1 MAIRK
6 FRKMMKPVIF
16 VVAIAMIGS
25 GVWLTFTNLLQHRSA
40 GETQYAY
47 QLNGEKI
54 SKIKIAREENAL
66 LDQLNKMGQGK
77 TSKDLISL
85 IAFQKVIN
93 DELTLQLAEDMK
105 IKVPSSEV
113 KEEYEKIEESIGNK
127 EQFRRMLSVQGYSK
141 KSFQAMLQENLLL
154 QKVMEKFEEEGKK
167 AGKDGNLLY
176 QEALAKKRNEMKLE
190 KLAPEYEKL
199 QMKVV
204 EEKDGF
210 KITNV
215 DMADR
220 VTQLML
226 MTGEEETK
234 VTEEVK
240 KQFEEGIAFA
250 KKAQERGVVVSKDLP
265 INVQLAE
272 YAKVFFEKLKSEVQ
286 VDELELSKFFKAN
299 HNRYNQHASIDVNVA
314 VLKIA
319 ASKEDIAAIE
329 KKAEEILQGLTKE
342 NFAKTGEEL
351 QKKSTD
357 TVIYE
362 ELGWFEKGAMVKE
375 FEEAAFSSKEAQI
388 YPKVISTQF
397 GKHLLYIQEVQE
409 NKVKAAHILFREVA
423 SQDSIA
429 KSLREAETMK
439 EKLDKKEVTFETLK
453 NINKNLLFIHMF
465 TDVDKSG
472 MIPGFVNDTKLV
484 ETMYAAEMNKVQI
497 YADDYVTKAGIIY
510 LFSKTKEVQD
520 KVVSLE
526 EVRDKVQDEY
536 KAWRAQQELQ
546 KLMN

>member
-1 MAIRK
+1 
-6 FRKMMKPVIF
+6 MKPVIF

-453 NINKNLLFIHMF
+453 NINKNLLFTHMF

-497 YADDYVTKAGIIY
+497 YADDYVMKAGIIY

>member
-362 ELGWFEKGAMVKE
+362 ELGWFEKRAMVKE

-453 NINKNLLFIHMF
+453 NINKNLLFTHMF

>member
-6 FRKMMKPVIF
+6 FRKMMKPVILI
-16 VVAIAMIGS
+16 VAIAMIGS
-25 GVWLTFTNLLQHRSA
+25 GAWLTFTNMLQQHSA

-47 QLNGEKI
+47 QLNGEKV

-66 LDQLNKMGQGK
+66 LDQLNKIGQGK
-77 TSKDLISL
+77 TSKELISL

-105 IKVPSSEV
+105 IKVPNSEV

-127 EQFRRMLSVQGYSK
+127 EQFKRMLSVQGYSK

-167 AGKDGNLLY
+167 QGKDGNLLY
-176 QEALAKKRNEMKLE
+176 QEALAKKRSEMKIE
-190 KLAPEYEKL
+190 KLSPEYEKL
-199 QMKVV
+199 QMKIV

-226 MTGEEETK
+226 MTGEEEAK

-250 KKAQERGVVVSKDLP
+250 KKAQERGVIVSKDLP

-272 YAKVFFEKLKSEVQ
+272 YGKAFFEKLKSEVNI
-286 VDELELSKFFKAN
+286 DETELSKFFQAN
-299 HNRYNQHASIDVNVA
+299 HSRYNQHANIDVNVA
-314 VLKIA
+314 VLKIVP
-319 ASKEDIAAIE
+319 SKEDIATIE
-329 KKAEEILQGLTKE
+329 KKAGETLKGLTKE
-342 NFAKTGEEL
+342 NFGKVGAEL
-351 QKKSTD
+351 QKKSPETI
-357 TVIYE
+357 IYE

-375 FEEAAFSSKEAQI
+375 FEEAAFSSKEVQI

-423 SQDSIA
+423 SQASVD
-429 KSLREAETMK
+429 KSLEEAEAIK
-439 EKLDKKEVTFETLK
+439 QKLDKKEVTFETLK
-453 NINKNLLFIHMF
+453 NINKNLLFTHMF

-472 MIPGFVNDTKLV
+472 VIPGFVNDAKLV
-484 ETMYAAEMNKVQI
+484 GAMYAAEMNKVQV
-497 YADDYVTKAGIIY
+497 YADDSVTKSGIIY
-510 LFSKTKEVQD
+510 LFSKTKEEEDKIVTLEEVQD
-520 KVVSLE
+520 KVH
-526 EVRDKVQDEY
+526 DEY
-536 KAWRAQQELQ
+536 RSWKAQQELQ
-546 KLMN
+546 KIMN

>member
-190 KLAPEYEKL
+190 KLAQEYEKL

-453 NINKNLLFIHMF
+453 NINKNLLFTHMF

>member
-397 GKHLLYIQEVQE
+397 GKHLLYIQEAQE

-453 NINKNLLFIHMF
+453 NINKNLLFTHMF

>member
-127 EQFRRMLSVQGYSK
+127 EQFKRMLSVQGYSK

-240 KQFEEGIAFA
+240 
-250 KKAQERGVVVSKDLP
+250 
-265 INVQLAE
+265 NN
-272 YAKVFFEKLKSEVQ
+272 LKR
-286 VDELELSKFFKAN
+286 ELL
-299 HNRYNQHASIDVNVA
+299 
-314 VLKIA
+314 
-319 ASKEDIAAIE
+319 
-329 KKAEEILQGLTKE
+329 
-342 NFAKTGEEL
+342 L
-351 QKKSTD
+351 QKKPKK
-357 TVIYE
+357 E
-362 ELGWFEKGAMVKE
+362 ELSFPK
-375 FEEAAFSSKEAQI
+375 I
-388 YPKVISTQF
+388 YQ
-397 GKHLLYIQEVQE
+397 
-409 NKVKAAHILFREVA
+409 
-423 SQDSIA
+423 
-429 KSLREAETMK
+429 
-439 EKLDKKEVTFETLK
+439 
-453 NINKNLLFIHMF
+453 
-465 TDVDKSG
+465 
-472 MIPGFVNDTKLV
+472 
-484 ETMYAAEMNKVQI
+484 
-497 YADDYVTKAGIIY
+497 
-510 LFSKTKEVQD
+510 
-520 KVVSLE
+520 
-526 EVRDKVQDEY
+526 
-536 KAWRAQQELQ
+536 
-546 KLMN
+546 LMCN

>member
-127 EQFRRMLSVQGYSK
+127 EQFKRMLSVQGYSK

-272 YAKVFFEKLKSEVQ
+272 YAKVFFEKLKSEGQ

-453 NINKNLLFIHMF
+453 NINKNLLFTHMF

-472 MIPGFVNDTKLV
+472 VIPGFVNDTKLV

-520 KVVSLE
+520 KVVNLE

>member
-1 MAIRK
+1 
-6 FRKMMKPVIF
+6 MKPVIF

-127 EQFRRMLSVQGYSK
+127 EQFKRMLSVQGYSK

-342 NFAKTGEEL
+342 NFAKIGEEL

-453 NINKNLLFIHMF
+453 NINKNLLFTHMF

-520 KVVSLE
+520 KVVNLE

>member
-453 NINKNLLFIHMF
+453 NIKKNLLFTHMF

>member
-1 MAIRK
+1 
-6 FRKMMKPVIF
+6 MKPVIF

-127 EQFRRMLSVQGYSK
+127 EQFKRMLSVQGYSK

-453 NINKNLLFIHMF
+453 NINKNLLFTHMF

-472 MIPGFVNDTKLV
+472 VIPGFVNDTKLV

-520 KVVSLE
+520 KVVNLE

>member
-6 FRKMMKPVIF
+6 FRKMMKPVILI
-16 VVAIAMIGS
+16 VAIAMIGS
-25 GVWLTFTNLLQHRSA
+25 GAWLTFTNMLQQHSA

-47 QLNGEKI
+47 QLNGEKV

-66 LDQLNKMGQGK
+66 LDQLNKIGQGK
-77 TSKDLISL
+77 TSKELISL

-105 IKVPSSEV
+105 IKVPNSEV

-127 EQFRRMLSVQGYSK
+127 EQFKRMLSVQGYSK

-167 AGKDGNLLY
+167 QGKDGNLLY
-176 QEALAKKRNEMKLE
+176 QEALAKKRSEMKIE
-190 KLAPEYEKL
+190 KLSPEYEKL
-199 QMKVV
+199 QMKIV

-226 MTGEEETK
+226 MTGEEEAK

-250 KKAQERGVVVSKDLP
+250 KKAQERGVIVSKDLP

-272 YAKVFFEKLKSEVQ
+272 YGKAFFEKLKSEVNI
-286 VDELELSKFFKAN
+286 DETELSKFFQAN
-299 HNRYNQHASIDVNVA
+299 HSRYNQHANIDVNVA
-314 VLKIA
+314 VLKIVP
-319 ASKEDIAAIE
+319 SKEDIATIE
-329 KKAEEILQGLTKE
+329 KKAGETLKGLTKE
-342 NFAKTGEEL
+342 NFGKVGAEL
-351 QKKSTD
+351 QKKSPETI
-357 TVIYE
+357 IYE

-375 FEEAAFSSKEAQI
+375 FEEAAFSSKEVQI

-423 SQDSIA
+423 SQASVD
-429 KSLREAETMK
+429 KSLEEAEAIK
-439 EKLDKKEVTFETLK
+439 QKLDKKEVTFETLK
-453 NINKNLLFIHMF
+453 NINKNLLFTHMF

-472 MIPGFVNDTKLV
+472 VIPGFVNDAKLV
-484 ETMYAAEMNKVQI
+484 GAMYAAEMNKVQV
-497 YADDYVTKAGIIY
+497 YADDSVTKSGIIY
-510 LFSKTKEVQD
+510 LFSKTKEEEDKIVTLEEVQD
-520 KVVSLE
+520 KV
-526 EVRDKVQDEY
+526 RDEY
-536 KAWRAQQELQ
+536 RSWKAQQELQ
-546 KLMN
+546 KIMN

>member
-1 MAIRK
+1 
-6 FRKMMKPVIF
+6 MKPVIF
-16 VVAIAMIGS
+16 IVAIAMIGS
-25 GVWLTFTNLLQHRSA
+25 GAWLTFTNLLQHHSA

-47 QLNGEKI
+47 QLNGEKV
-54 SKIKIAREENAL
+54 SKVKIAREENNL
-66 LDQLNKMGQGK
+66 MEQLNKMGQGK
-77 TSKDLISL
+77 TSKELVSL

-105 IKVPSSEV
+105 IKVPSSEI
-113 KEEYEKIEESIGNK
+113 KEEYEKIENSIGNK
-127 EQFRRMLSVQGYSK
+127 EQFKRMLSVQGYSK
-141 KSFQAMLQENLLL
+141 KSFKAMLEENLLL
-154 QKVMEKFEEEGKK
+154 QKVMEKFAEEAKK
-167 AGKDGNLLY
+167 SGKDGNLLF
-176 QEALAKKRNEMKLE
+176 QEALAKKRNEMKID
-190 KLAPEYEKL
+190 KLSPEYEKL
-199 QMKVV
+199 QLKVV

-226 MTGEEETK
+226 MTGEEEAK

-250 KKAQERGVVVSKDLP
+250 KKAQEKGVLISKDLP

-272 YAKVFFEKLKSEVQ
+272 YGKAFFEKLKSEVKI
-286 VDELELSKFFKAN
+286 DEVELSRFFQAN
-299 HNRYNQHASIDVNVA
+299 HNRYNQHASIDVDVA
-314 VLKIA
+314 VLKIVP
-319 ASKEDIAAIE
+319 SKEDIAAIE
-329 KKAEEILQGLTKE
+329 KKAEETLKSLKKE
-342 NFAKTGEEL
+342 NFAKIGADL
-351 QKKSTD
+351 QKKSPE

-423 SQDSIA
+423 SQASID
-429 KSLREAETMK
+429 KSLKEAESIK

-453 NINKNLLFIHMF
+453 NINKNLLFTHTF
-465 TDVDKSG
+465 TGVDKSG
-472 MIPGFVNDTKLV
+472 VIQGFVTDKALV
-484 ETMYAAEMNKVQI
+484 DTMYTAEMNKVQI
-497 YADDYVTKAGIIY
+497 YSDDYAKKAGIIY
-510 LFSKTKEVQD
+510 LFSKTKQEED
-520 KVVSLE
+520 KIVSLE
-526 EVRDKVQDEY
+526 EVQDRVRDEY
-536 KAWRAQQELQ
+536 RSWRAQQELQ
-546 KLMN
+546 KIMN

>member
-453 NINKNLLFIHMF
+453 NINKNLLFTHMF

>member
-1 MAIRK
+1 
-6 FRKMMKPVIF
+6 MKPVIF

-453 NINKNLLFIHMF
+453 NINKNLLFTHMF

-520 KVVSLE
+520 KVVNLE

>member
-1 MAIRK
+1 
-6 FRKMMKPVIF
+6 MKPVIF

-453 NINKNLLFIHMF
+453 NINNNLLFTHMF

>member
-6 FRKMMKPVIF
+6 FRKMMKPVILI
-16 VVAIAMIGS
+16 VAIAMIGS
-25 GVWLTFTNLLQHRSA
+25 GAWLTFTNMLQQHSA

-47 QLNGEKI
+47 QLNGEKV

-66 LDQLNKMGQGK
+66 LDQLNKIGQGK
-77 TSKDLISL
+77 TSKELISL

-105 IKVPSSEV
+105 IKVPNSEV

-127 EQFRRMLSVQGYSK
+127 EQFKRMLSVQGYSK

-167 AGKDGNLLY
+167 QGKDGNLLY
-176 QEALAKKRNEMKLE
+176 QEALAKKRSEMKIE
-190 KLAPEYEKL
+190 KLSPEYEKL
-199 QMKVV
+199 QMKIV

-226 MTGEEETK
+226 MTGEEEAK

-250 KKAQERGVVVSKDLP
+250 KKAQERGVSVSKDLP

-272 YAKVFFEKLKSEVQ
+272 YGKAFFEKLKSEVNI
-286 VDELELSKFFKAN
+286 DETELSKFFQAN
-299 HNRYNQHASIDVNVA
+299 HSRYNQHANIDVNVA
-314 VLKIA
+314 VLKIVP
-319 ASKEDIAAIE
+319 SKEDIATIE
-329 KKAEEILQGLTKE
+329 KKAAETLKGLTKE
-342 NFAKTGEEL
+342 NFGKVGAEL
-351 QKKSTD
+351 QKKSPETI
-357 TVIYE
+357 IYE

-388 YPKVISTQF
+388 YSKVISTQF

-409 NKVKAAHILFREVA
+409 NKVKASHILFREVA
-423 SQDSIA
+423 SQASVD
-429 KSLREAETMK
+429 KSLEEAEAIK
-439 EKLDKKEVTFETLK
+439 QKLDKKEVTFETLK
-453 NINKNLLFIHMF
+453 NINKNLLFTHMF

-472 MIPGFVNDTKLV
+472 VIPGFVNDAKLV
-484 ETMYAAEMNKVQI
+484 GAMYAAEMNKVQV
-497 YADDYVTKAGIIY
+497 YADDSVTKSGIIY
-510 LFSKTKEVQD
+510 LFSKTKEEEDKIVTLEEVQD
-520 KVVSLE
+520 KVH
-526 EVRDKVQDEY
+526 DEY
-536 KAWRAQQELQ
+536 RSWKAQQELQ
-546 KLMN
+546 KIMN

>member
-1 MAIRK
+1 
-6 FRKMMKPVIF
+6 MKPVIF

-127 EQFRRMLSVQGYSK
+127 EQFRRMLSVQGYSR

-453 NINKNLLFIHMF
+453 NINKNLLFTHMF

>member
-1 MAIRK
+1 
-6 FRKMMKPVIF
+6 MKPVIF

-54 SKIKIAREENAL
+54 SKIKIAREENVL

-453 NINKNLLFIHMF
+453 NINKNLLFTHMF

>member
-1 MAIRK
+1 
-6 FRKMMKPVIF
+6 MKPVIF

-127 EQFRRMLSVQGYSK
+127 EQFKRMLSVQGYSK

-329 KKAEEILQGLTKE
+329 KKAEELLQGLTKE

-351 QKKSTD
+351 QKKSPD

-453 NINKNLLFIHMF
+453 NINKNLLFTHMF

>member
-1 MAIRK
+1 
-6 FRKMMKPVIF
+6 MKPVIF

-127 EQFRRMLSVQGYSK
+127 EQFKRMLSVQGYSK

-329 KKAEEILQGLTKE
+329 KKAEELLQGLTKE
-342 NFAKTGEEL
+342 SFAKTGEEL
-351 QKKSTD
+351 QKKSPD

-453 NINKNLLFIHMF
+453 NINKNLLFTHMF

-520 KVVSLE
+520 KVVNLE
-526 EVRDKVQDEY
+526 EVQDKVQDEY

>member
-1 MAIRK
+1 
-6 FRKMMKPVIF
+6 
-16 VVAIAMIGS
+16 
-25 GVWLTFTNLLQHRSA
+25 
-40 GETQYAY
+40 
-47 QLNGEKI
+47 
-54 SKIKIAREENAL
+54 
-66 LDQLNKMGQGK
+66 
-77 TSKDLISL
+77 
-85 IAFQKVIN
+85 
-93 DELTLQLAEDMK
+93 
-105 IKVPSSEV
+105 
-113 KEEYEKIEESIGNK
+113 
-127 EQFRRMLSVQGYSK
+127 MLSVQGYSK

-429 KSLREAETMK
+429 KSLREAETMNQP
-439 EKLDKKEVTFETLK
+439 LT
-453 NINKNLLFIHMF
+453 
-465 TDVDKSG
+465 
-472 MIPGFVNDTKLV
+472 VNMGEGKR
-484 ETMYAAEMNKVQI
+484 
-497 YADDYVTKAGIIY
+497 
-510 LFSKTKEVQD
+510 S
-520 KVVSLE
+520 
-526 EVRDKVQDEY
+526 
-536 KAWRAQQELQ
+536 
-546 KLMN
+546 

>member
-1 MAIRK
+1 
-6 FRKMMKPVIF
+6 MKPVIF

-127 EQFRRMLSVQGYSK
+127 EQFKRMLSVQGYSK

-453 NINKNLLFIHMF
+453 NINKNLLFTHMF

-520 KVVSLE
+520 KVVNLE

>member
-127 EQFRRMLSVQGYSK
+127 EQFKRMLSVQGYSK

-453 NINKNLLFIHMF
+453 NINKNLLFTHMF

-497 YADDYVTKAGIIY
+497 YADDYVMKAGIIY

-520 KVVSLE
+520 KVVNLE

>member
-1 MAIRK
+1 
-6 FRKMMKPVIF
+6 MKPVIF

-127 EQFRRMLSVQGYSK
+127 EQFKRMLSVQGYSK

-453 NINKNLLFIHMF
+453 NINKNLLFTHMF

-484 ETMYAAEMNKVQI
+484 ETMYAAEVNKVQI
-497 YADDYVTKAGIIY
+497 YADDYVMKAGIIY

-520 KVVSLE
+520 KVVNLE

>member
-1 MAIRK
+1 
-6 FRKMMKPVIF
+6 MKPVIF

-453 NINKNLLFIHMF
+453 NINKNLLFTHMF

>member
-1 MAIRK
+1 
-6 FRKMMKPVIF
+6 MKPVIF

-357 TVIYE
+357 TVVYE

-453 NINKNLLFIHMF
+453 NINKNLLFTHMF

>member
-127 EQFRRMLSVQGYSK
+127 EQFKRMLSVQGYSK

-329 KKAEEILQGLTKE
+329 KKAEELLQGLTKE
-342 NFAKTGEEL
+342 SFAKTGEEL
-351 QKKSTD
+351 QKKSPD

-375 FEEAAFSSKEAQI
+375 FEEAAFSFKEAQI

-453 NINKNLLFIHMF
+453 NINKNLLFTHMF

-520 KVVSLE
+520 KVVNLE
-526 EVRDKVQDEY
+526 EVQDKVQDEY

>member
-1 MAIRK
+1 
-6 FRKMMKPVIF
+6 MKPVIF

-397 GKHLLYIQEVQE
+397 GKHLLYIQEAQE

-453 NINKNLLFIHMF
+453 NINKNLLFTHMF

>member
-1 MAIRK
+1 
-6 FRKMMKPVIF
+6 MKPVIF

-127 EQFRRMLSVQGYSK
+127 EQFKRMLSVQGYSK

-272 YAKVFFEKLKSEVQ
+272 YAKVFFEKLKSEGQ

-453 NINKNLLFIHMF
+453 NINKNLLFTHMF

-472 MIPGFVNDTKLV
+472 VIPGFVNDTKLV

-520 KVVSLE
+520 KVVNLE

>member
-1 MAIRK
+1 
-6 FRKMMKPVIF
+6 MKPVIF

-453 NINKNLLFIHMF
+453 NINKNLLFTHMF
-465 TDVDKSG
+465 TDVNKSG

>member
-127 EQFRRMLSVQGYSK
+127 EQFKRMLSVQGYSK

-167 AGKDGNLLY
+167 VGKDGNLLY

-329 KKAEEILQGLTKE
+329 KKAEELLQGLTKE
-342 NFAKTGEEL
+342 SFAKTGEEL
-351 QKKSTD
+351 QKKSPD

-453 NINKNLLFIHMF
+453 NINKNLLFTHMF

-520 KVVSLE
+520 KVVNLE
-526 EVRDKVQDEY
+526 EVQDKVQDEY

>member
-1 MAIRK
+1 
-6 FRKMMKPVIF
+6 MKPVIF
-16 VVAIAMIGS
+16 IVAIAMIGS
-25 GVWLTFTNLLQHRSA
+25 GAWLTFTNLLQHRSA

-127 EQFRRMLSVQGYSK
+127 EQFKRMLSVQGYSK

-154 QKVMEKFEEEGKK
+154 QKVMEKFQEEGKK
-167 AGKDGNLLY
+167 VGKDGNLLY

-199 QMKVV
+199 RMKVV
-204 EEKDGF
+204 EEQDGF

-226 MTGEEETK
+226 MTGEEEAK

-286 VDELELSKFFKAN
+286 VDELELSKFFQAN
-299 HNRYNQHASIDVNVA
+299 HNRYNQHASIDVNMA
-314 VLKIA
+314 VLKII

-329 KKAEEILQGLTKE
+329 KKAEETLQGLTKE
-342 NFAKTGEEL
+342 NFAKMGEEL
-351 QKKSTD
+351 QKKSPD

-375 FEEAAFSSKEAQI
+375 FEEAAFSSKTAQI

-429 KSLREAETMK
+429 KSLQEANTIK

-453 NINKNLLFIHMF
+453 NINKNLLFTHMF

-472 MIPGFVNDTKLV
+472 MIPGFVNDAKLV
-484 ETMYAAEMNKVQI
+484 ETMYEAEMNKVQI

-510 LFSKTKEVQD
+510 LFLKTKEVKD

-526 EVRDKVQDEY
+526 EVQDKVRDEY
-536 KAWRAQQELQ
+536 KAWKAQQELQ

>member
-127 EQFRRMLSVQGYSK
+127 EQFKRMLSVQGYSK

-329 KKAEEILQGLTKE
+329 KKAEELLQGLTKE

-351 QKKSTD
+351 QKKSPD

-453 NINKNLLFIHMF
+453 NINKNLLFTHMF

>member
-1 MAIRK
+1 
-6 FRKMMKPVIF
+6 MKPVIF

-127 EQFRRMLSVQGYSK
+127 EQFKRMLSVQGYSK

-286 VDELELSKFFKAN
+286 VDELELSKYFKAN

-453 NINKNLLFIHMF
+453 NINKNLLFTHMF

-520 KVVSLE
+520 KVVNLE

>member
-1 MAIRK
+1 
-6 FRKMMKPVIF
+6 MKPVIF

-127 EQFRRMLSVQGYSK
+127 EQFKRMLSVQGYSK

-453 NINKNLLFIHMF
+453 NINKNLLFTHMF

-497 YADDYVTKAGIIY
+497 YADDYVMKAGIIY

-520 KVVSLE
+520 KVVNLE

>member
-127 EQFRRMLSVQGYSK
+127 EQFKRMLSVQGYSK

-453 NINKNLLFIHMF
+453 NINKNLLFTHMF

-520 KVVSLE
+520 KVVNLE

>member
-1 MAIRK
+1 
-6 FRKMMKPVIF
+6 MKPVIF

-127 EQFRRMLSVQGYSK
+127 EQFKRMLSVQGYSK

-329 KKAEEILQGLTKE
+329 KKAEELLQGLTKE

-351 QKKSTD
+351 QKKSPD

-453 NINKNLLFIHMF
+453 NINKNLLFTHMF

-520 KVVSLE
+520 KVVNLE

>member
-127 EQFRRMLSVQGYSK
+127 EQFKRMLSVQGYSK

-329 KKAEEILQGLTKE
+329 KKAEELLQGLTKE
-342 NFAKTGEEL
+342 SFAKTGEEL
-351 QKKSTD
+351 QKKSPD

-453 NINKNLLFIHMF
+453 NINKNLLFTHMF

-520 KVVSLE
+520 KVVNLE
-526 EVRDKVQDEY
+526 EVQDKVQDEY